1 MPWQRQLP
9 ARIEAPRPVHTVRNP
24 TGRRV
29 PLPDAPS
36 LSWLAL
42 RRERQPT
49 QRESYPQPQPTVN
62 WGVPACSCAA
72 RPARTAPFSEAQ
84 MWYLEDR
91 SVLQLRAVR
100 SMRRREF
107 MSLLGGA
114 VATWPLAARAQ
125 QPESMP
131 RVAFLTGLSAEDP
144 EGQARLAA
152 FLGGLSER
160 GWRVGRNLQ
169 MEYRAAGRDSD
180 RYR

>member
-1 MPWQRQLP
+1 MACAPPRAPAHPARKLSTASANRQLG
-9 ARIEAPRPVHTVRNP
+9 R
-24 TGRRV
+24 TGMF
-29 PLPDAPS
+29 
-36 LSWLAL
+36 L
-42 RRERQPT
+42 R
-49 QRESYPQPQPTVN
+49 
-62 WGVPACSCAA
+62 A

-144 EGQARLAA
+144 EGQARLAG
-152 FLGGLSER
+152 FL
-160 GWRVGRNLQ
+160 
-169 MEYRAAGRDSD
+169 
-180 RYR
+180 